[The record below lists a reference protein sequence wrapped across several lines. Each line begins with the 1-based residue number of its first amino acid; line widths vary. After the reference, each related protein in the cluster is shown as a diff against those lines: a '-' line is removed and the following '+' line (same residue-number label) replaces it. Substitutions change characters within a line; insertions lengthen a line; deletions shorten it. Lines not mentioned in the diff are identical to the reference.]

1 MISPPDAP
9 RLGDYLQIV
18 LRGWLVLLCATV
30 LSIGTGWV
38 AWHTDTPVYDST
50 SRVMVKSTGDA
61 TPLDAFYGQVNSKTR
76 VLTYQ
81 YLARSERV
89 TGPTVDQLELPQTG
103 QDLAGR
109 ISVAPSLTPVL
120 DIVVKGT
127 NPDETREVANA
138 VTANLIAASGELAKV
153 DGGGTELVL
162 VDEAGPAKR
171 EGSLTRNLVQA
182 GGLGFFVSLV
192 LVLAWGLLQDQLL
205 GRRQLGR
212 VIHGAG
218 RSR

>member
-9 RLGDYLQIV
+9 RLVDYLQIV

-30 LSIGTGWV
+30 LSIGVGWI
-38 AWHTDTPVYDST
+38 AWETTTPVYDST
-50 SRVMVKSTGDA
+50 SRVIVKSTGDA
-61 TPLDAFYGQVNSKTR
+61 TPLDAFYGQVNSKSR
-76 VLTYQ
+76 VSTYQ

-89 TGPTVDQLELPQTG
+89 TGPTADQLGLALTA

-109 ISVAPSLTPVL
+109 ISIAPSLTPVM

-127 NPDETREVANA
+127 NPDETREVATA
-138 VTANLIAASGELAKV
+138 VTANLIAAAGELAKV

-162 VDEAGPAKR
+162 VDDAGPAKR

-182 GGLGFFVSLV
+182 GGLGFFLALV

-212 VIHGAG
+212 VVNGAG
-218 RSR
+218 RLR

>member
-18 LRGWLVLLCATV
+18 RRGWLVLVCATA
-30 LSIGTGWV
+30 LSMGVGWV
-38 AWHTDTPVYDST
+38 VWQTATPVYDST
-50 SRVMVKSTGDA
+50 SRVIVKSTGDA
-61 TPLDAFYGQVNSKTR
+61 TTLDAFYGQVNSETR
-76 VLTYQ
+76 VPTYQ

-89 TGPTVDQLELPQTG
+89 TGPTVDQLGLSQTA

-109 ISVAPSLTPVL
+109 ISITPSLTPVM

-127 NPDETREVANA
+127 NPDETREVASA

-162 VDEAGPAKR
+162 VDDAGPAKR

-182 GGLGFFVSLV
+182 GVLGLFVSLV

-205 GRRQLGR
+205 GRRQLAR
-212 VIHGAG
+212 VVNGAA
-218 RSR
+218 